1 MDLLRIA
8 GAEEAEAIFFCQ
20 DEPMERSR
28 LEAVLQAF
36 PHAKVMVRVYDRR
49 QLIDYDGLEVEL
61 FQRELFESAVV
72 MGRRALLSLGV
83 ARREVQRVEEE
94 YRTRDDERLQR
105 QSATGDLYAGK
116 ETIFAA
122 DRPLGEEAAKS

>member
-1 MDLLRIA
+1 
-8 GAEEAEAIFFCQ
+8 
-20 DEPMERSR
+20 
-28 LEAVLQAF
+28 
-36 PHAKVMVRVYDRR
+36 
-49 QLIDYDGLEVEL
+49 
-61 FQRELFESAVV
+61 
-72 MGRRALLSLGV
+72 LLSLGV